1 MRRELQNDPMAGF
14 ARMQSSYQA
23 AKRSGPFKRRRVGI
37 PPQGAGA
44 DWHYSNENDYLWMG
58 EIARDLDRN
67 DMVIGQLLDRY
78 VDNVIGEG
86 FTVNPDTGDEG
97 LDAELKAR
105 ATEEFNDPTY
115 CDPAGEL
122 SFYEQ
127 EQLVARELAAPGD
140 VFGLPI
146 ADKYGTVQ
154 LNEAHLCRSPTKT
167 VKNIVLGVQMDPKTR
182 LRQKYWFTHEPI
194 DPLARQVRVKDLRP
208 IDAYTADGE
217 ANVFHVYRPKRPS
230 QTRGVT
236 ALAPVID
243 AAGLHDDLQFAALLK
258 AQLSAFFLLVR
269 NRGEHFDPA
278 GQQDPSGV
286 AADDPY
292 GLRGQQKL
300 APGAELLSRKGETIA
315 PWSPNIPN
323 AEFFPHVKLV
333 LTFLGINLGMPL
345 VLVLLDAS
353 ETNFSGYR
361 GAIDQARLGFRR
373 LQRQLILRWHRPY
386 WRFKLNFWAETDSAL
401 AARIEQSRVGGK
413 FNLFRHRW
421 NRPAWQYIEPGKDA
435 AADLMRESNML
446 RSPTERCQEQN
457 REWPE
462 LVKESIRDRRLAIVA
477 GCQAAQEVNKEFRL
491 EGTAATTWRDFAPLP
506 SPERMAISMSVGEP
520 DPQPKP
526 TKASNAQRAAA

>member
-1 MRRELQNDPMAGF
+1 MRTGLQNDPMAGF
-14 ARMQSSYQA
+14 AQMQSSYQA
-23 AKRSGPFKRRRVGI
+23 AKRSGPFKRRRAGI

-86 FTVNPDTGDEG
+86 FTINPQTGDEK
-97 LDAELKAR
+97 LDEELKAR

-127 EQLVARELAAPGD
+127 EQLVAREVAPGD

-146 ADKYGTVQ
+146 ADDYGTVQ
-154 LNEAHLCRSPTKT
+154 LNESHLCRSPTTRNKQ
-167 VKNIVLGVQMDPKTR
+167 NIVLGVQMNARTR
-182 LRQKYWFTHEPI
+182 MRENYWFTREPI
-194 DPLARQVRVKDLRP
+194 DPLSRQVRLKDLAPVR
-208 IDAYTADGE
+208 AYTDDGE

-269 NRGEHFDPA
+269 NRDEHFQPGGDQTPA
-278 GQQDPSGV
+278 GV
-286 AADDPY
+286 RTTDPY
-292 GLRGQQKL
+292 GVRGQQKL
-300 APGAELLSRKGETIA
+300 APGAELTSEKGETIA

-386 WRFKLNFWAETDSAL
+386 WRFKLNFWADQDPTL
-401 AARIEQSRVGGK
+401 AALRDASKPGSK
-413 FNLFRHRW
+413 LNLFRHRW

-446 RSPTERCQEQN
+446 RSPSERCQEQN

-462 LVKESIRDRRLAIVA
+462 LVKQCIRDRRLAIVQ
-477 GCQAAQEVNKEFRL
+477 GCQAAADVNKEFSL

-506 SPERMAISMSVGEP
+506 SPERMAISMNVGEP
-520 DPQPKP
+520 DPEPKP
-526 TKASNAQRAAA
+526 TKASNAQRTAA